1 MRARWPITKRKMNME
16 QTLERR
22 CKVALECL
30 PDARYRT
37 MLAELLDDLLAHAAV
52 PVVQPQKPVAYV
64 WYGHVGPGARS
75 LRWRMPSQWDYTTR
89 VDPLY
94 LAPAPERA
102 RYSDSPAGEPA
113 GDLSDVQRHITDMLV
128 AHRDMIEAQQR
139 GDSAAEVL
147 AVQRME
153 AARSA
158 LADAR
163 PGEEQLDPFW
173 CHEQSHDRPRC
184 ETQCAECAECA
195 EDGVAEPS
203 GEELSQA
210 PSLDEILA
218 VVLLYA
224 ANPTPHN
231 ERKVRCALRDA
242 LTLERQPQVR
252 AMTARA
258 WEERSRR
265 DGARDD

>member
-1 MRARWPITKRKMNME
+1 ME

-113 GDLSDVQRHITDMLV
+113 VRALMAQAFEEGADAMERAAIDVVRRRHAQRDEVCAAWHALPDDLRQDQRLTRLYHALGGPHMEEPTDAALQRT
-128 AHRDMIEAQQR
+128 ALGWQQR
-139 GDSAAEVL
+139 AEIAERNWRRCHRWAVASGVPLDKLGDDPGTPWHEV
-147 AVQRME
+147 R
-153 AARSA
+153 
-158 LADAR
+158 D
-163 PGEEQLDPFW
+163 
-173 CHEQSHDRPRC
+173 
-184 ETQCAECAECA
+184 A
-195 EDGVAEPS
+195 EDGN
-203 GEELSQA
+203 G
-210 PSLDEILA
+210 
-218 VVLLYA
+218 
-224 ANPTPHN
+224 
-231 ERKVRCALRDA
+231 
-242 LTLERQPQVR
+242 
-252 AMTARA
+252 
-258 WEERSRR
+258 
-265 DGARDD
+265 

>member
-1 MRARWPITKRKMNME
+1 MLKQELAPRGVGIPGLQAGEDVKE
-16 QTLERR
+16 QTLEQR
-22 CKVALECL
+22 CKVALDCL

-37 MLAELLDDLLAHAAV
+37 MLAELLDDLLVRAAV
-52 PVVQPQKPVAYV
+52 PAKGTA
-64 WYGHVGPGARS
+64 
-75 LRWRMPSQWDYTTR
+75 T
-89 VDPLY
+89 
-94 LAPAPERA
+94 
-102 RYSDSPAGEPA
+102 
-113 GDLSDVQRHITDMLV
+113 QRHITDMLV

-163 PGEEQLDPFW
+163 PGEEQLEPFW

-184 ETQCAECAECA
+184 ETQCAECA

-224 ANPTPHN
+224 KNPTPHN
-231 ERKVRCALRDA
+231 EYKVRCALRDA
-242 LTLERQPQVR
+242 LNLERQPQVR